1 MHGRP
6 GRARLRRLQAAPPGT
21 WLLRAGM
28 WPQPEILVWAV
39 HRGLWGRGLHGTCR
53 GLELWGREGLEKQP
67 RGTGC
72 REPRPSRGGDLGCDV
87 APRPLLVAP
96 GHPSTGKTSRRR
108 QHQQRKKAACRTRV
122 TRGGPAWTARRP
134 RRPFSALQTSPE
146 PLDPLWGSGRGW
158 QRAPRATPA
167 SGSVAWSLGGRSLQ
181 PLPPPP
187 PLEGVAVRITRAR
200 QVRVASPAPGG
211 GWGSVAGLWPQ
222 VVFLPRNPRCP
233 PDRLAVALKDRAA
246 KARAF
251 VDRPWPETCV
261 TPTPSRLADARPAR
275 PCASRPEP
283 RAAATR
289 PSAGGAPE
297 HSAAC
302 AFVLCASSSSRFG
315 RRRRRLRG
323 HLSPRVPRALL

>member
-1 MHGRP
+1 MPHAGHTRGSCLDGSASAETFQRTPDKP
-6 GRARLRRLQAAPPGT
+6 G
-21 WLLRAGM
+21 
-28 WPQPEILVWAV
+28 
-39 HRGLWGRGLHGTCR
+39 
-53 GLELWGREGLEKQP
+53 
-67 RGTGC
+67 
-72 REPRPSRGGDLGCDV
+72 
-87 APRPLLVAP
+87 AP
-96 GHPSTGKTSRRR
+96 GPVVGVGPGV
-108 QHQQRKKAACRTRV
+108 AAGASCHT
-122 TRGGPAWTARRP
+122 
-134 RRPFSALQTSPE
+134 
-146 PLDPLWGSGRGW
+146 
-158 QRAPRATPA
+158 A

-181 PLPPPP
+181 PLPLPP

-261 TPTPSRLADARPAR
+261 TPTPSRLADARPPR

-289 PSAGGAPE
+289 PSAGGRPE

>member
-1 MHGRP
+1 MSGPAVRRTRCPQHAWQAWESQAAATAGGPAWHLASACGNVAPARNTGLGYAQRP
-6 GRARLRRLQAAPPGT
+6 LGTWPAWDMPGPGALGTRGAGKAAAGDRLSRAPPLQRRRPRLRRGPPT
-21 WLLRAGM
+21 SAR
-28 WPQPEILVWAV
+28 
-39 HRGLWGRGLHGTCR
+39 R
-53 GLELWGREGLEKQP
+53 
-67 RGTGC
+67 
-72 REPRPSRGGDLGCDV
+72 SCD
-87 APRPLLVAP
+87 
-96 GHPSTGKTSRRR
+96 PSTGKTSRRR

-222 VVFLPRNPRCP
+222 VVFLPRNPHCP

-246 KARAF
+246 KARTF

-289 PSAGGAPE
+289 PSAGGAP
-297 HSAAC
+297 
-302 AFVLCASSSSRFG
+302 
-315 RRRRRLRG
+315 
-323 HLSPRVPRALL
+323 